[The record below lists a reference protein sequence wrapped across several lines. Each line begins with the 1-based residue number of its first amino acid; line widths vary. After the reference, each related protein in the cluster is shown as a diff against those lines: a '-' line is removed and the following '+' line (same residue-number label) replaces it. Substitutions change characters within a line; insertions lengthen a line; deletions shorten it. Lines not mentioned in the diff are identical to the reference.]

1 MFGEAFVLPEQ
12 TDDRFYLAAS
22 LLRRIDGQSALD
34 YNSSSNKKLVVKDS
48 KLAPKFRTQ
57 PEASLV
63 VATGQHLDINFSDV
77 IDPENEV
84 VYVNVKLRKALMFAS
99 FDQEEM
105 RVVVNSDMIPG
116 EYPITIEYGEII
128 DEIRMPPQIFEMNLT
143 IVPPELA
150 PPPPPPKT
158 KLPPKGK
165 ITDFMMNGRL
175 KIKFRDVK
183 FPEGVL
189 QSQIDIK
196 SDSVPLRTDF

>member
-1 MFGEAFVLPEQ
+1 MPKLA
-12 TDDRFYLAAS
+12 DDRFYLAAS
-22 LLRRIDGQSALD
+22 LMRRIDGQSALD
-34 YNSSSNKKLVVKDS
+34 YDSSSNKKLVVKEAN
-48 KLAPKFRTQ
+48 LAPNFRKQ
-57 PEASLV
+57 PETSVV
-63 VATGQHLDINFSDV
+63 VATGQPLDINLSDV
-77 IDPENEV
+77 IDPEDAD
-84 VYVNVKLRKALMFAS
+84 VYINVKLRKALMFAS

-105 RVVVNSDMIPG
+105 KVVVTSDMIPG

-158 KLPPKGK
+158 KLPPQGK

-175 KIKFRDVK
+175 KIKLRDIK

-189 QSQIDIK
+189 QS
-196 SDSVPLRTDF
+196 